1 MQSLP
6 ASDLRLGNINAFL
19 GGAPGPRKLSELYG
33 LAPGVPRAGPLKW
46 SDVAGLKAGL
56 YPFRKHT
63 FTPCGATGSTGPTL
77 AQCRAEYPPWADTY
91 LDMDETSRP
100 GIQRWVVPKTGAYRI
115 EAAGAQGGGAFGGK
129 GARLRGTFDLSA
141 GDQLEVLVGQRGTSL
156 NSGLNTSGG
165 GGTFVATTDGKPLIV
180 AGGGAGANHESLNAH
195 GTIEEGAKDQTTFIS
210 GSFPGKKGRGG
221 NSGNGN
227 ASGGGGFFT
236 DALSLSAAISN
247 TAFINGGKG
256 SPGFAPGGFGGGG
269 YTNTWST
276 TTIVA
281 GGGGYSGGAGGRNN
295 NNDSTTK
302 SSGGGG
308 GSFNA
313 GRDQDN
319 ASGIQTGHGV
329 VSIEL
334 LDGPQDGELRTPKIL
349 LGAAR
354 LREAYTG
361 PIFTVARS
369 SDGAEADV
377 YLNGKG
383 LVRKVQ
389 DTATRA
395 RTFGPGALE
404 TWAGTV
410 ENPQMTSDTST
421 ATLSGTPWEGFST
434 ASWTASARTVFSGPL
449 PAWYAFDKVLTG
461 NPSLYHSNNNASMST
476 TPEWLR
482 LDYPEQVV
490 LKSYTLRSRDG
501 DVNKDK
507 DFPNDFDIQA
517 TNSASPAESD
527 WVTLDTRT
535 GQASLVTSPLQ
546 NLDFDIAGNYTPYQ
560 KYRIRVRGVGV
571 NNGGRGSEFF
581 FVISEFFLNT
591 VSMLEVSTWYDQS
604 GNAIDATGYAVGT
617 ATRPRLAVDKAP
629 YVHFPG
635 VNSTTGGYFDLG
647 STTWNVATNG
657 GFAFVGLVNMKDT
670 RSWERVFDFGKG
682 QANDNIIFARSGTTT
697 NVRFSIFQGTT
708 QYPYDLSNMITNNT
722 WQIFCGRFA
731 KAGNNQWTFSVWVD
745 GVRYDSALSVT
756 LSDRDTPKSYIGK
769 SNWADWYAY
778 MDVKSLV
785 FFDTGSVSDAEIL
798 EWTEKLRASV
808 PILDRTTATTQSAC
822 RLACSLRH
830 LRHGYP
836 GPLVR
841 LRKTQDNGADV
852 EEDFHGS
859 VDGSVLVTASGQAL
873 ESWLAPLAENPAMTG
888 NSTATVTGTAWKD
901 YASSGFVASASSAIS
916 VSTPAWRAFDKVSGT
931 VSYWHSVDNASMATN
946 PEWLRL
952 DFPVQVVLKRYAL
965 TARDQTGTYS
975 TWDFPNTFDIQGTNA
990 TSPTDAD
997 WVSLDTQTGQ
1007 ASLVLTGFQ
1016 TLEYDLYN
1024 TTAYA
1029 KYRILIKGVG
1039 PNDGGRGDGSYFA
1052 VINEFRLQTTRVAS
1066 VRTWYDQSG
1075 NAKHAVQTTASMQP
1089 TVFTESTSKRFAI
1102 ASDNEKSHVLQIT
1115 GGIGIAAN
1123 ADRTAIV
1130 TCYAEGAKGSNE
1142 VFGVATTGMVDMGT
1156 FNSGTHPTP
1165 NLEQLRLRNNV
1176 SGTDFN
1182 AFTGANT
1189 FFYKQFNVLTLQGSS
1204 TSTLAKNRGQVIP
1217 FAFLSGTST
1226 DPYFGWNMNVD
1237 LFLFGTNFT
1246 GRRLTGKISEISI
1259 FDAFIPDSDMLS
1271 LEASSG
1277 QLYAKKGALDSL
1289 NLATR
1294 PVAAYSL
1301 RRLFGSHDGPMV
1313 RVRLTNLATGGTV
1326 TEWQG
1331 YRIHAFQ
1338 YNSANDNGGQ
1348 TEYTFSIDHDIN
1360 ADVLV
1365 VAGGGAGFRSNVSRG
1380 GGGAGG
1386 LVLVQNIVLNND
1398 NVIRVGRGGVSTTVR
1413 DGMNS
1418 SLNNIVA
1425 TGGGGEGRNGGSGG
1439 GGQSWNDSPIV
1450 VAGTGVPGQGND
1462 GGLGFLTTNQSDEGA
1477 GGGGGAGQKGFNG
1490 QFRTGGKGGDGLY
1503 MGHIF
1508 SDSFGSQTHPGWFA
1522 GGGGG
1527 SSRATSPVQGLGGKG
1542 GGGDGRFTTGTPSH
1556 GESHTGG
1563 GGGGTVP
1570 AGNGIVGAGGSGIVL
1585 VRYAATM
1592 EADVTFD
1599 DQGNVES
1606 VDDGTRVLTGP
1617 GALDEWRGGA
1627 ADLSVVTWYDQSGNG
1642 FDATGE
1648 SSPFLVS
1655 KSGLG
1660 GKGQFAIRFNGVDNT
1675 GTAFTIPYD
1684 AKFNMANQVT
1694 VYSDIRL
1701 TDSGNSFVF
1710 EKGSVNTQ
1718 YSLFLNS
1725 SSILWRTHNTSGTR
1739 QDLLAGRSSVIFND
1753 TWQSVVGTYDG
1764 AAKRIYV
1771 DGVQKASVGYT
1782 QTLRSLSTSSAIGK
1796 FGGTST
1802 NTGTW
1807 FFGGDMS
1814 DVYIFNT
1821 GLSAST
1827 ITSLHQ
1833 LRSYAIVEEGL
1844 ELWIDP
1850 LSSPAR
1856 LNGPGIAFQGN
1867 PQAKIEETDAGRY
1880 IDING
1885 TSQQYI
1891 STLYKPNLD
1900 NNTLYTWELWF
1911 WDDAPGLTSSTNTAL
1926 ISNYGPDG
1934 TTPFARLHVRDTG
1947 TLIISERNTGNVI
1960 EGIDS
1965 SASYTD
1971 GRWHHIVKVADA
1983 SLQRLYVD
1991 GVQIITASRPGGVIT
2006 SGQNIVIGGNHLGRY
2021 QTCRL
2026 GPVRCYRGKALTQAE
2041 VLQNYNAEK
2050 DRLPTF

>member
-115 EAAGAQGGGAFGGK
+115 EAAGAQGGGPFGGK

-195 GTIEEGAKDQTTFIS
+195 GTIEEGAKDQTTFVS

-404 TWAGTV
+404 TWLAGAQA
-410 ENPQMTSDTST
+410 E
-421 ATLSGTPWEGFST
+421 
-434 ASWTASARTVFSGPL
+434 
-449 PAWYAFDKVLTG
+449 
-461 NPSLYHSNNNASMST
+461 
-476 TPEWLR
+476 
-482 LDYPEQVV
+482 VV
-490 LKSYTLRSRDG
+490 
-501 DVNKDK
+501 
-507 DFPNDFDIQA
+507 
-517 TNSASPAESD
+517 
-527 WVTLDTRT
+527 
-535 GQASLVTSPLQ
+535 
-546 NLDFDIAGNYTPYQ
+546 
-560 KYRIRVRGVGV
+560 
-571 NNGGRGSEFF
+571 
-581 FVISEFFLNT
+581 
-591 VSMLEVSTWYDQS
+591 TWYDQS
-604 GNAIDATGYAVGT
+604 GNEIDAAGYAVGT
-617 ATRPRLAVDKAP
+617 ATRPLLAVDKAP

-635 VNSTTGGYFDLG
+635 VNATNGGYFDLG

-682 QANDNIIFARSGTTT
+682 QANDNIIFARFSTTT

-756 LSDRDTPKSYIGK
+756 LSDRTTTKSYIGR
-769 SNWADWYAY
+769 SNWSNDSFAY

-1301 RRLFGSHDGPMV
+1301 RRLFGSHQGPMV

-1856 LNGPGIAFQGN
+1856 LNGPGIAFQGS

-1885 TSQQYI
+1885 ASQQYI
-1891 STLYKPNLD
+1891 STLYNPNLD

-1947 TLIISERNTGNVI
+1947 TLAISERNTGNVI

-1991 GVQIITASRPGGVIT
+1991 GVQIGTASRPGGIIT

-2026 GPVRCYRGKALTQAE
+2026 GPVRCYRNKALTQAE